1 MRMFAR
7 PDYWAV
13 CYLGLARADLR
24 RKNAAW
30 PINPLPKSVNVPGS
44 GVVAGMGV
52 VGIKVLED
60 AVQTVQKDYRTISIS
75 LSPGL

>member
-1 MRMFAR
+1 MTHGDCGLPHSEKPGQRMFAP

-24 RKNAAW
+24 RRNATW
-30 PINPLPKSVNVPGS
+30 PINPLPKSINVPGS

-60 AVQTVQKDYRTISIS
+60 AVQTV
-75 LSPGL
+75 